1 MLGGLSCVG
10 VWIFFLVVVTNVDAS
25 VSCEAYGNGTTFN
38 LAPLTYDPNGVA
50 PAGYS
55 IADGYG
61 DTFYINFCEEV
72 STVSYY
78 DCSKNSPAASC
89 QLSGG
94 IYYSCGTVAS
104 TSFMYYQGLLTFV
117 KQETRLIS

>member
-1 MLGGLSCVG
+1 MPLWVGLFLAVL
-10 VWIFFLVVVTNVDAS
+10 FFLVAHGEA
-25 VSCEAYGNGTTFN
+25 VSCEVSLNGTTYN
-38 LAPLTYDPNGVA
+38 LNPLTYDPNEAEPSETGVNL
-50 PAGYS
+50 YS
-55 IADGYG
+55 FANY
-61 DTFYINFCEEV
+61 FINFCEEV

-94 IYYSCGTVAS
+94 TYYSCGTVAS

-117 KQETRLIS
+117 K